1 MNDALIVEIRGYQ
14 IVEKRIFTV
23 THAALPSRSG

>member
-1 MNDALIVEIRGYQ
+1 MKDVLVVEIRGYQ

-23 THAALPSRSG
+23 SHVAFPFGHG